1 MNRQDFIPLKSGK
14 GVSFSNVA
22 AWKINR
28 TTQLD
33 LTLRTL
39 LESYRI
45 FTSRN
50 GVPFPFDIER
60 FQHVYW
66 IESFLFIC

>member
-1 MNRQDFIPLKSGK
+1 MNRQEFHSVRIRQGCFILE
-14 GVSFSNVA
+14 VV
-22 AWKINR
+22 AWKS
-28 TTQLD
+28 TAQLD
-33 LTLRTL
+33 LTLRRL
-39 LESYRI
+39 LESERI